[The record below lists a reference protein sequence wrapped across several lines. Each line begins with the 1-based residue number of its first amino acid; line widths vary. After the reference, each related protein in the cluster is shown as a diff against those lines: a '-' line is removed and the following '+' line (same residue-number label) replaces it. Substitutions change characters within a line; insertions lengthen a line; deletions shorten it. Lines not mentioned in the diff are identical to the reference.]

1 MCVFPLL
8 WFYVVEKVAAVFRFL
23 SNKIKLTHKRKKE
36 EKKHET
42 QNKKISATPPNFFG
56 RLAVFHSLT
65 HGRTKSSET
74 KFEPRKKNHPPLFST
89 LSNTTHTHTSSS
101 SSRAFRDARRK
112 KKGQNETPG
121 LVVKKA
127 VRSFLSVLIFLC
139 LLLQSN

>member
-23 SNKIKLTHKRKKE
+23 SNKIKLPHKRKKE

-74 KFEPRKKNHPPLFST
+74 KFEPRIRIRFDCLINSFREKKGNNT
-89 LSNTTHTHTSSS
+89 LLL
-101 SSRAFRDARRK
+101 K
-112 KKGQNETPG
+112 KK
-121 LVVKKA
+121 
-127 VRSFLSVLIFLC
+127 RF
-139 LLLQSN
+139 LQSNNNTFEEKKSY